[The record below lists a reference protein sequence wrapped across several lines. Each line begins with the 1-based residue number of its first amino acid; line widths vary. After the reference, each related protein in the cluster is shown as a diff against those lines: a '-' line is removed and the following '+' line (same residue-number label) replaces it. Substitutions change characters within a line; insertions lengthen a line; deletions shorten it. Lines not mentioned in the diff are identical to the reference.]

1 MQIQTHTYMQVYKY
15 IQTTYVRRYTH
26 TQSTQLQV
34 LGDDYEYPDKFK
46 EHIYSYNYYLDAH
59 EQTSILDTNVRWWT
73 KCVGPCIVGVALVN
87 PVGIPL
93 SLYPLLS
100 KHNLDKFLVFPRLNI
115 YSVFNF
121 FGPTLHRPLYYFA
134 NTQIPS
140 WTITQIDHSQFSI
153 FLY

>member
-59 EQTSILDTNVRWWT
+59 EQTSILDTNVRSWT
-73 KCVGPCIVGVALVN
+73 KCVGLCIVGVALVN
-87 PVGIPL
+87 PVGIPSL
-93 SLYPLLS
+93 STLFYPNITLINFWYSHGSTFIQFLTFSGLHCIGLYTILQT
-100 KHNLDKFLVFPRLNI
+100 HRFPVGRL
-115 YSVFNF
+115 
-121 FGPTLHRPLYYFA
+121 PK
-134 NTQIPS
+134 
-140 WTITQIDHSQFSI
+140 
-153 FLY
+153 